1 MQPGLSADQQFF
13 QETTRKFLDARC
25 SPADLRALAAD
36 PAGYR
41 PGWWRQGAELVWT
54 TPLVPEAAG
63 GGSISG
69 AGLADLS
76 LAAFEFGRHAAPGP
90 LIPANVAAFSLG
102 RSASSGGGALAAWL
116 ERLLSGAATASWLR
130 ADPPGT
136 DLGGASLT
144 AGAGPGGGLV
154 IDGQAPVAEAG
165 ADADVFLVTAR
176 AGSGMVHAVVDA
188 SAAGLHRRRLEGV
201 DLTRRWARVELDA
214 VAVPGDQVLP
224 APADAGFEASSTS
237 DASGDLAERQLCIAL
252 CLQQAES
259 VGAMQAAFDMTL
271 EWTANRYSFG
281 RPLSSYQE
289 IKHRM
294 ADMRMWLEAS
304 YAITVAAIDALDAGR
319 PDASELAS
327 AAKAYV
333 GHFGPELVQDC
344 VQIHGGIGVTFD
356 HDLHLFLRRVTAGVP
371 AYGSP
376 AQHRRRL
383 AGMVAERVAS

>member
-1 MQPGLSADQQFF
+1 MHLGLTPDQEFF

-25 SPADLRALAAD
+25 SPAELRALAAD
-36 PAGYR
+36 PTGYR
-41 PGWWRQGAELVWT
+41 PDWWHQGAELGWT
-54 TPLVPEAAG
+54 TPLVPEAGG

-90 LIPANVAAFSLG
+90 LIPTNVAAYTLG
-102 RSASSGGGALAAWL
+102 QSAPAESAPLAAWL
-116 ERLLSGAATASWLR
+116 ERLLSGTATAAWLR
-130 ADPPGT
+130 ADAPGME
-136 DLGGASLT
+136 LGGAELSARTGL
-144 AGAGPGGGLV
+144 GGSV
-154 IDGQAPVAEAG
+154 IISGRASVVEGG
-165 ADADVFLVTAR
+165 ADAEVLLVTAR
-176 AGSGMVHAVVDA
+176 SEQGRIHAVVDA
-188 SAAGLHRRRLEGV
+188 STTGIRRRRLEGV
-201 DLTRRWARVELDA
+201 DLTRRWARVELNDLT
-214 VAVPGDQVLP
+214 VPAEQILW
-224 APADAGFEASSTS
+224 ADGP
-237 DASGDLAERQLCIAL
+237 DLAERQLSVAL

-259 VGAMQAAFDMTL
+259 VGALQAAFDMTL

-304 YAITVAAIDALDAGR
+304 YAITVAAIDAFDAGQ

-333 GHFGPELVQDC
+333 GQFGPELVQDC

-383 AGMVAERVAS
+383 AGMVAQRVAAS

>member
-1 MQPGLSADQQFF
+1 MHLGLTPDQEFF

-25 SPADLRALAAD
+25 TPAELRSLATD

-41 PGWWRQGAELVWT
+41 PEWWRQGAELGWT
-54 TPLVPEAAG
+54 TPLVPEACG

-90 LIPANVAAFSLG
+90 FIPTNVAAYCLG
-102 RSASSGGGALAAWL
+102 RTASARGTPLTAWL
-116 ERLLSGAATASWLR
+116 ERLLSGTATATWLR
-130 ADPPGT
+130 ADLPGA
-136 DLGGASLT
+136 DLGGAALS
-144 AGAGPGGGLV
+144 ARAGPGGGLILAGGASV
-154 IDGQAPVAEAG
+154 VEAG

-176 AGSGMVHAVVDA
+176 AASGLAHAVVDA
-188 SAAGLHRRRLEGV
+188 STTGIRRRRLEGV
-201 DLTRRWARVELDA
+201 DLTRRWARVELDE
-214 VAVPGDQVLP
+214 VAVPAAQILP
-224 APADAGFEASSTS
+224 ADGN
-237 DASGDLAERQLCIAL
+237 DLAERQLCVTL

-304 YAITVAAIDALDAGR
+304 YAITVAAIDAFDAGR

-383 AGMVAERVAS
+383 AGVIAQRVAT

>member
-1 MQPGLSADQQFF
+1 MHLGLTPDQEFF
-13 QETTRKFLDARC
+13 QETTRKFLDAQC
-25 SPADLRALAAD
+25 SPAELRTLATD
-36 PAGYR
+36 PLGYR
-41 PGWWRQGAELVWT
+41 PEWWRQGAELGWT
-54 TPLVPEAAG
+54 TPLVPEARG

-76 LAAFEFGRHAAPGP
+76 LAAFEFGRHAAPGTF
-90 LIPANVAAFSLG
+90 IPTNVAAFT
-102 RSASSGGGALAAWL
+102 LAQDPAPSPPVTAWL
-116 ERLLSGAATASWLR
+116 DRLLSGAATAAWLR
-130 ADPPGT
+130 ADPSGVGL
-136 DLGGASLT
+136 DGAPLT
-144 AGAGPGGGLV
+144 ARAAPGGGLV
-154 IDGQAPVAEAG
+154 LDGRAPVAEGA
-165 ADADVFLVTAR
+165 ADADVLLVRAR
-176 AGSGMVHAVVDA
+176 TEGGLVQAVVEA
-188 SAAGLHRRRLEGV
+188 GAAGIRRQRLHGV
-201 DLTRRWARVELDA
+201 DLTRRWAAVDLDGVEVGPDQLIGRA
-214 VAVPGDQVLP
+214 DQVIGG
-224 APADAGFEASSTS
+224 AG
-237 DASGDLAERQLCIAL
+237 LAEHQLCVAL

-304 YAITVAAIDALDAGR
+304 YAITVAAIDAFDADR

-383 AGMVAERVAS
+383 AGMVAQRAAS

>member
-1 MQPGLSADQQFF
+1 MHIGLTPDQEFF
-13 QETTRKFLDARC
+13 QETTRKFLDAQC
-25 SPADLRALAAD
+25 TPAELHSLAAD

-41 PGWWRQGAELVWT
+41 PQWWHQGAELGWT
-54 TPLVPEAAG
+54 TPLVPEARG

-76 LAAFEFGRHAAPGP
+76 LAALEIGRHAAPGP
-90 LIPANVAAFSLG
+90 FIPTNVTAFSLG
-102 RSASSGGGALAAWL
+102 HSPAGAMAGAWL
-116 ERLLSGAATASWLR
+116 DRLLSGAATAAWLR
-130 ADPPGT
+130 ADPPGM
-136 DLGGASLT
+136 DLGGAALT
-144 AGAGPGGGLV
+144 ARTAPGGGLV
-154 IDGQAPVAEAG
+154 LDGRAPVAEGA
-165 ADADVFLVTAR
+165 ADADVLLVTAR
-176 AGSGMVHAVVDA
+176 TEDGLVQAVIDAG
-188 SAAGLHRRRLEGV
+188 AAGIRRRRLDGV
-201 DLTRRWARVELDA
+201 DLTRRWAAVELEGVEVGADG
-214 VAVPGDQVLP
+214 VLDPG
-224 APADAGFEASSTS
+224 
-237 DASGDLAERQLCIAL
+237 LAEGQLCISL
-252 CLQQAES
+252 CLQQAEA

-271 EWTANRYSFG
+271 AWTANRYSFG

-304 YAITVAAIDALDAGR
+304 YAITVSAIDAFDAGR

-383 AGMVAERVAS
+383 ANMVALRVAS